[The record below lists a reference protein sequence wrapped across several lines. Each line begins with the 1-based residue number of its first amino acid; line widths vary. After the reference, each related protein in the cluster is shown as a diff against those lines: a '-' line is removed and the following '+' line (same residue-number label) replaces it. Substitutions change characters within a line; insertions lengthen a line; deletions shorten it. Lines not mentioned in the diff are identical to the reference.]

1 MLLDSARSQNE
12 RATTPTQ
19 QPTIQ
24 KLQTHFKRLK
34 AYLFQTRPGVLQE
47 EMLSIGRLKLHPN
60 PERINLL
67 FNKASPIILSSLISL
82 VIFHG
87 YLLIQQSNGGSDLV
101 SADIPKSLMLLNG
114 QNPYSTQP
122 WASPYPPLLL
132 LTVSGIIR
140 VTSFFASQSSLNLIS
155 QQIRLAGLFADAAV
169 AVIIYFAIRARTNNP
184 LQALIPASLFLTLP
198 AISTSP
204 LYFFHSDTFGYP
216 ILALATLTLAQRR
229 YFVGTTLLATA
240 TIFKVHPILALPLV
254 MIWLIR
260 TRGLRKTLPSIAT
273 ATIIT
278 ALGLILP
285 LAIPGYQQSTLGFNI
300 TNQGN
305 GTTIILMRLLNTIL
319 PSTVQFTPTEF
330 FTNQIWIATTA
341 LLYTI
346 TVGTVWTKAR
356 NLSLIDVVLLGLVA
370 WVIPLKIV
378 YAHYI
383 VWAIIPFIMRGRLKQ
398 TIITIGLLQLAD
410 TLTYWSSSPSN
421 DPIPAII
428 VSYGPLLTSLI
439 IRIIGATA
447 LVFVLHSLRRNPTV
461 LLQKTELTTQTIL
474 VTGTPSRQG
483 RPVAR

>member
-34 AYLFQTRPGVLQE
+34 AYLFQTRPRVLQE
-47 EMLSIGRLKLHPN
+47 EMLSIGRLKLPPN
-60 PERINLL
+60 PQRINLL
-67 FNKASPIILSSLISL
+67 FNMPSPIILSSLISL

-87 YLLIQQSNGGSDLV
+87 LLLIQQSNGGSDLV

-122 WASPYPPLLL
+122 WSSPYPPLLL

-184 LQALIPASLFLTLP
+184 LHALIPASLFLTLP

-204 LYFFHSDTFGYP
+204 LYFLHSDTFAYP

-240 TIFKVHPILALPLV
+240 TILKIHPILALPLV

-260 TRGLRKTLPSIAT
+260 TRGLRKTLPSLAT
-273 ATIIT
+273 STIIT
-278 ALGLILP
+278 TMGLILP
-285 LAIPGYQQSTLGFNI
+285 LTIPGYQQSTLGFNL

-305 GTTIILMRLLNTIL
+305 GTTLTMIGLLNTIL
-319 PSTVQFTPTEF
+319 PSTVQLTPPEF

-341 LLYTI
+341 ALYTVI
-346 TVGTVWTKAR
+346 VGTVWTKAR
-356 NLSLIDVVLLGLVA
+356 NLSSIDVVLLGLVA
-370 WVIPLKIV
+370 WLIPLRIV

-383 VWAIIPFIMRGRLKQ
+383 VWAIIPFLMRGRLRQ
-398 TIITIGLLQLAD
+398 TIVITGLLQFAD
-410 TLTYWSSSPSN
+410 TLAYWSSTPNIS
-421 DPIPAII
+421 PIPSI
-428 VSYGPLLTSLI
+428 VASYGPVLTSI
-439 IRIIGATA
+439 VIRIIGATG
-447 LVFVLHSLRRNPTV
+447 LVFILNSLRKNPEQLCQEPSLQHGTV
-461 LLQKTELTTQTIL
+461 L
-474 VTGTPSRQG
+474 
-483 RPVAR
+483 